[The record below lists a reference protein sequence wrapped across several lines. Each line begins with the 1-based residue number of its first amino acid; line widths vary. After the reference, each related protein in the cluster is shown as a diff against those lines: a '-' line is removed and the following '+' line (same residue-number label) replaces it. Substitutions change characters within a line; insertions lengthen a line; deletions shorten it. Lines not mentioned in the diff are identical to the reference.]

1 MAREVMSPA
10 ACRASRAFRHP
21 AMFLVIS
28 GLATLNQIL
37 VAGISI
43 TAFSLLL
50 YALTFNLRDRVARTF
65 AALLAFV
72 SVVYFC
78 DAVVST
84 LPPANADVWLRLQWL
99 GIAFIPV
106 TYLHFSDALLTIVGR
121 PSRGR
126 RRLAIRILYLTASAF
141 LVAAAFT
148 DILVRDG
155 VTESGAAHLRAG
167 PLFVA
172 FLAYFA
178 GSLAWAGWNFVRAY
192 RRCQTSTT
200 RRRMIYLITS
210 AAAPPLGTFPFLLIA
225 GQTAALHPL
234 IFWSLVVS
242 TNLAVAGLLVVMAY
256 TVAYFGV
263 TQTDRVVKGRLFQW
277 LLRGPVVASTV
288 LMVYVLVNRY
298 GSRIGAYDPRILP
311 FIVISVLL
319 LLQFLITLLRLPIER
334 ALFYG
339 ADRRE
344 LLRLQLLEQRL
355 LTSGDLHQFLESV
368 LAALCDTLRSSSA
381 FIAAIGEDGKLDYE
395 VTLGPDAPTRA
406 EGEPPPFTALGP
418 ALVGV
423 ANPDGGAAPREA
435 SPWGGAVGLFA
446 WGDFWIMPLRSPST
460 DEPLGLLG
468 LRARA
473 APAQL
478 TADEAAALRL
488 LASRAAAALEDRRLQ
503 LEVFRAVDR
512 LLPQIEALQRL
523 RASAAYSSAK
533 TLTATDAVIAD
544 ADWVQLVKDALSHYW
559 GGPKL
564 TNSPL
569 LRLRV
574 VARALREHDGN
585 ASNALR
591 AVLQEAI
598 ERLKPEGQR
607 KFTTEWL
614 LYNILE
620 MKFLQNRRVRDVAM
634 RLAVSEADLYR
645 KQRVALEEVASAIR
659 EMERE
664 TAERATDYEIAG

>member
-1 MAREVMSPA
+1 MSV
-10 ACRASRAFRHP
+10 
-21 AMFLVIS
+21 LIN

-65 AALLAFV
+65 AALLVFV
-72 SVVYFC
+72 SAVYFC

-84 LPPANADVWLRLQWL
+84 LPPAHADVWLRLQWL
-99 GIAFIPV
+99 GIAYIPA

-126 RRLAIRILYLTASAF
+126 RRLSIRILYLTASAF

-148 DILVRDG
+148 DILVRDA

-172 FLAYFA
+172 FLAYFV
-178 GSLAWAGWNFVRAY
+178 GSLTWAGWNFLRAY

-210 AAAPPLGTFPFLLIA
+210 AAAPPLGAFPFLLIA

-234 IFWSLVVS
+234 IFWTLVMS
-242 TNLAVAGLLVVMAY
+242 TNLTVAGLLVVMAY
-256 TVAYFGV
+256 TVAFFGV

-288 LMVYVLVNRY
+288 LTVYVLVNRV
-298 GSRIGAYDPRILP
+298 GPHFGVYDPRVLP

-339 ADRRE
+339 ADRGE
-344 LLRLQLLEQRL
+344 LRRLQLLEQRL

-368 LAALCDTLRSSSA
+368 LAALCDTLRSPSA
-381 FIAAIGEDGKLDYE
+381 FVAAIGEDGKLDYE

-418 ALVGV
+418 APVGV
-423 ANPDGGAAPREA
+423 ANPEGGA
-435 SPWGGAVGLFA
+435 AVGLFA
-446 WGDFWIMPLRSPST
+446 WGNFWIMPLRSPST

-488 LASRAAAALEDRRLQ
+488 LAGRAAAALEDRRLQ
-503 LEVFRAVDR
+503 QEVFRAVDR

-523 RASAAYSSAK
+523 RASAAYSGAK
-533 TLTATDAVIAD
+533 ALTAADTVIAD
-544 ADWVQLVKDALSHYW
+544 AGLVQLVKDALSHYW

-574 VARALREHDGN
+574 VERALREHDGN
-585 ASNALR
+585 AANALR
-591 AVLQEAI
+591 AVLREAI

-607 KFTTEWL
+607 RFTTEWL

-620 MKFLQNRRVRDVAM
+620 LKFLQNRRVRDVAM

-645 KQRVALEEVASAIR
+645 KQRVALEEVASAMR
-659 EMERE
+659 KMERE
-664 TAERATDYEIAG
+664 AAERATDYEIAG

>member
-1 MAREVMSPA
+1 MSLLIP
-10 ACRASRAFRHP
+10 
-21 AMFLVIS
+21 

-72 SVVYFC
+72 SIVYFC

-84 LPPANADVWLRLQWL
+84 LPPESADAWLRLQWI
-99 GIAFIPV
+99 GIAFIPAA
-106 TYLHFSDALLTIVGR
+106 YLHFSDALLTIAGQ

-126 RRLAIRILYLTASAF
+126 RRLAIRILYLTASTF
-141 LVAAAFT
+141 LIAAAFT

-155 VTESGAAHLRAG
+155 VSESGAAHLRAG
-167 PLFVA
+167 PLFAV
-172 FLAYFA
+172 FLAYFV
-178 GSLAWAGWNFVRAY
+178 GSLAWAGWTFVRAY
-192 RRCQTSTT
+192 HRCQTSTT
-200 RRRMIYLITS
+200 RRRMVYLIAS
-210 AAAPPLGTFPFLLIA
+210 AAAPPLGSFPFLLLV
-225 GQTAALHPL
+225 GRTAALHPL
-234 IFWSLVVS
+234 IFWTLVLS
-242 TNLAVAGLLVVMAY
+242 ANLAVAGLLVVMAY

-288 LMVYVLVNRY
+288 LAVYVLVNRL
-298 GSRIGAYDPRILP
+298 GPRFTFYDPRFLP
-311 FIVISVLL
+311 FIVVSILL
-319 LLQFLITLLRLPIER
+319 LLQFLITLLRLPVER

-339 ADRRE
+339 ADRGE
-344 LLRLQLLEQRL
+344 LRRLQLLEERL

-368 LAALCDTLRSSSA
+368 LAALCDTLRTPSA
-381 FIAAIGEDGKLDYE
+381 FIAAIGGDGKLDYE
-395 VTLGPDAPTRA
+395 VTLGPDAPTRT
-406 EGEPPPFTALGP
+406 EDDPPPFTALRP
-418 ALVGV
+418 APVGV
-423 ANPDGGAAPREA
+423 TAPDGNPAPG
-435 SPWGGAVGLFA
+435 PVGLFE
-446 WGDFWIMPLRSPST
+446 WGNFWIIPLRSPST

-473 APAQL
+473 EPAQL

-488 LASRAAAALEDRRLQ
+488 LADRAAAALEDRRLQ
-503 LEVFRAVDR
+503 KEVFNAVDR
-512 LLPQIEALQRL
+512 LLPQIDALQRL

-533 TLTATDAVIAD
+533 ALTTAGSALAD
-544 ADWVQLVKDALSHYW
+544 ADLAHMVKDALSHYW

-569 LRLRV
+569 LQLRV
-574 VARALREHDGN
+574 VERALREHDGN
-585 ASNALR
+585 AVNALR
-591 AVLQEAI
+591 AVLKEAV
-598 ERLKPEGQR
+598 ERIKPEGQR

-645 KQRVALEEVASAIR
+645 KQRIALEEVASAIR

-664 TAERATDYEIAG
+664 AAERATDYEIAG